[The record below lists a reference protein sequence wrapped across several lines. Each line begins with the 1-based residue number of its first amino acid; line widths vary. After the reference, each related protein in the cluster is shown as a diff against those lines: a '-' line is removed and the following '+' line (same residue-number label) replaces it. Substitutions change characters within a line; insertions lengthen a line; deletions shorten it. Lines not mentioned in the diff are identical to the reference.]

1 MTKHTFQVGDI
12 VILHSSISRHEEG
25 TYQVTRQ
32 MPSDGPE
39 PAYRLKGVADSRER
53 VAQEHELRASRQ
65 GISPVADSP
74 ESTLRP
80 SRTRPTRRQT

>member
-1 MTKHTFQVGDI
+1 MTNHAFQVGDI
-12 VILHSSISRHEEG
+12 VILHSSVSRHEEG

-32 MPSDGPE
+32 MPADGPE

-53 VAQEHELRASRQ
+53 VALEHELRASRQ
-65 GISPVADSP
+65 GISPLAEP
-74 ESTLRP
+74 HQSTLRP